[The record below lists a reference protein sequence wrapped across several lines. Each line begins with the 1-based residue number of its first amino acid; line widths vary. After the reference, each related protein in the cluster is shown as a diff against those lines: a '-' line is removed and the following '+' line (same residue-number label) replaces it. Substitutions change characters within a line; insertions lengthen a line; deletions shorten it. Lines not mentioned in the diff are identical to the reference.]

1 MSKPRV
7 TTDAQDQELAAW
19 YWDMKNMG
27 TVRSKA
33 KEMGISVCAVYDAI
47 ARGLGKPTAGTRF
60 KLNAYQIEQIAQQL
74 RDSDALAS
82 APRGTIQS
90 ESIDEVL

>member
-7 TTDAQDQELAAW
+7 TTEAQDQELAAW

-47 ARGLGKPTAGTRF
+47 ARGLGKPTAGERF
-60 KLNAYQIEQIAQQL
+60 KLSEFS
-74 RDSDALAS
+74 RDV
-82 APRGTIQS
+82 PRES
-90 ESIDEVL
+90 PNNESIEDVA

>member
-1 MSKPRV
+1 MLSRGFGEAEMSKTRV

-33 KEMGISVCAVYDAI
+33 KELGISVCAVYDAI
-47 ARGLGKPTAGTRF
+47 ARGLGKPTTGERF
-60 KLNAYQIEQIAQQL
+60 KIAHAF
-74 RDSDALAS
+74 DDV
-82 APRGTIQS
+82 PRESIQS
-90 ESIDEVL
+90 ASIDEVA